1 MKKSSKMKKNV
12 LTTALMALLLS
23 FVFVS
28 CDKEGDDLQ
37 LVNKKPVDIQ
47 FLAKGG
53 EKTTR

>member
-1 MKKSSKMKKNV
+1 MKKNV